1 MSTLANLVEEAATTV
16 DSLSADQF
24 AAEADQPL
32 TVVVDVREADER
44 VQTGSIAKAIHIP
57 RGLLEFRADPTNAG
71 HDPRLR
77 PDDRVLLY
85 CDDGARATLA
95 AASLRNLGYNSVALL
110 RGGLGA
116 WDEARLPLVGRT
128 SSPY

>member
-1 MSTLANLVEEAATTV
+1 MNTLADLVAEAAVTV

-24 AAEADQPL
+24 AAEADEPL

-44 VQTGSIAKAIHIP
+44 VQTGSIANAIHVP
-57 RGLLEFRADPTNAG
+57 RGLLEFRADPTNTG

-77 PDDRVLLY
+77 PNSRVLLY

-95 AASLRNLGYNSVALL
+95 AASLHTLGYHSVAHL
-110 RGGLGA
+110 RGGLTA
-116 WDEARLPLVGRT
+116 WDAARLPLVGRA

>member
-1 MSTLANLVEEAATTV
+1 MNTLADLVEEATTTV
-16 DSLSADQF
+16 DSLSANQF
-24 AAEADQPL
+24 AAEADQPH

-44 VQTGSIAKAIHIP
+44 VQTGSIANAIHIP
-57 RGLLEFRADPTNAG
+57 RGLLEFRADPTNPG

-77 PDDRVLLY
+77 PNARVLLC

-95 AASLRNLGYNSVALL
+95 AASLQHLGYTAVALL
-110 RGGLGA
+110 RGGLRA
-116 WDEARLPLVGRT
+116 WDAARLPLIGRM

>member
-1 MSTLANLVEEAATTV
+1 MSTLADLVKDAATTV
-16 DSLSADQF
+16 GSLSAPQF

-44 VQTGSIAKAIHIP
+44 VQTGSIANAIHVP
-57 RGLLEFRADPTNAG
+57 RGLLEFRADPTNPG

-77 PDDRVLLY
+77 PESRVLVY

-95 AASLRNLGYNSVALL
+95 VASLQNLGYSSVALL

-116 WDEARLPLVGRT
+116 WDAARLPLVGKT